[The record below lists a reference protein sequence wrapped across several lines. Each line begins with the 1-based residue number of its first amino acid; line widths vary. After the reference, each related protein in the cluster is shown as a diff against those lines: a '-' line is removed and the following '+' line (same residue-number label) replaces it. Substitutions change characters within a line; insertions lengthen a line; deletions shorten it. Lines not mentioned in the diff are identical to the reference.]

1 MQRETVWLV
10 EDEQGIADTLVYM
23 LQQEGFA
30 VEVFERG
37 LPVLDKARK
46 QVPDVMILDV
56 GLPDISGFELC
67 RQLLALH
74 PALPVLF
81 LTARSEE
88 VDRLLGLEIGADD
101 YVAKPFSP
109 AKCAPVRT
117 LPRRVKKFST
127 PSPVIRIGHFELN
140 EPAAQISWF
149 DTPLALTRYEF
160 LLLKTLLKSPGR
172 VWSRQQLMDS
182 VWEDAQDTYD
192 RTVDT
197 HIKTLRAKL
206 RAINPDLSPINTHR
220 GMGYSL
226 RACNA
231 YRHAVVAGLFLLV
244 AVAARFVLA
253 IFVKEVKPGV
263 RRATEGR

>member
-37 LPVLDKARK
+37 LPVLDKARQ

-109 AKCAPVRT
+109 REVCARVRT
-117 LPRRVKKFST
+117 LLRRVKKFSS

-149 DTPLALTRYEF
+149 DTPLTLTRYEF

-172 VWSRQQLMDS
+172 VW
-182 VWEDAQDTYD
+182 
-192 RTVDT
+192 
-197 HIKTLRAKL
+197 
-206 RAINPDLSPINTHR
+206 
-220 GMGYSL
+220 
-226 RACNA
+226 
-231 YRHAVVAGLFLLV
+231 
-244 AVAARFVLA
+244 
-253 IFVKEVKPGV
+253 
-263 RRATEGR
+263 